1 MRKSLLIY
9 LVLIC
14 VLLAGSG
21 AVWQN
26 PRPSALARQLERER
40 EKVTK
45 RFAEDL
51 AAKKVQPDD
60 LEEQLKPVIKLA
72 AERLAGYRL
81 EDWKDDE
88 LQALGRLYF
97 FAKDYE
103 RALAAYRAYL
113 KGNPDLANGIFARL
127 EIIRLLVNLD
137 RIEEAGKVLNEMDRL
152 DMGAQFM
159 QGDRITLHRELAFML
174 FNREQNEVAL
184 KQALAGTELVRQGL
198 PGELAEP
205 RVREARDYDGAR
217 LFALAIILHERLGQK
232 KEAEALRRAWAAGRV
247 LRSPLSDGIFNAE
260 MARGRALGVPLPELA
275 KLRWIGEPPPSFTA
289 LRGRVVLLGFWAQ
302 WNLSSVRQLVKWR
315 DWQTKYGAR
324 GLQVVSLTRLF
335 GRSDRGVGASG
346 VGEWENLEA
355 IRASQKISFPF
366 GVSGLDDI
374 TNEERFA
381 VETFPTIF
389 LVDRAGKVRFIHS
402 GPSEDKEL
410 ERQIERLLGES

>member
-1 MRKSLLIY
+1 MRKSFLIY

-14 VLLAGSG
+14 VLLTGSG
-21 AVWQN
+21 AIWQN

-88 LQALGRLYF
+88 LQTLGRLYSF
-97 FAKDYE
+97 VKDYE

-113 KGNPDLANGIFARL
+113 KGDPDLPNASLARL
-127 EIIRLLVNLD
+127 EIIRLLVNLE

-152 DMGAQFM
+152 DMGSNFM
-159 QGDRITLHRELAFML
+159 QGDRITLHRELASML
-174 FNREQNEVAL
+174 FNREQNEAAL
-184 KQALAGTELVRQGL
+184 KQALAGTELVRQGPPSEFAG
-198 PGELAEP
+198 PGI
-205 RVREARDYDGAR
+205 REARDYDGAR

-232 KEAEALRRAWAAGRV
+232 KEAEALRRAWAAGRI
-247 LRSPLSDGIFNAE
+247 LRAPLSDGIFNAE
-260 MARGRALGVPLPELA
+260 IARGRALGAPLPELA
-275 KLRWIGEPPPSFTA
+275 KSRWIGEPAPSFTA

-302 WNLSSVRQLVKWR
+302 WNLPSARQLVKWR
-315 DWQTKYGAR
+315 EWQAKYGAR
-324 GLQVVSLTRLF
+324 GLQVVSMTRLF
-335 GRSDRGVGASG
+335 GRSDRGGAAGAS
-346 VGEWENLEA
+346 EWENLEA
-355 IRASQKISFPF
+355 IRTSQKISFPF

-381 VETFPTIF
+381 IETFPTTF
-389 LVDRAGKVRFIHS
+389 LVDRTGKVRFIHS
-402 GPSEDKEL
+402 GPSEEKEL
-410 ERQIERLLGES
+410 ERQIEKLLGES

>member
-1 MRKSLLIY
+1 MRKSLLIH

-14 VLLAGSG
+14 VLLTGSG

-40 EKVTK
+40 EKVTR

-60 LEEQLKPVIKLA
+60 LEEQLKPVMKLA

-88 LQALGRLYF
+88 LQTLGRLYF

-113 KGNPDLANGIFARL
+113 KGKPDLGDGLLARL
-127 EIIRLLVNLD
+127 EIIRLLVNLE
-137 RIEEAGKVLNEMDRL
+137 RIEEAGKVLNEIDRL
-152 DMGAQFM
+152 DTGALFM
-159 QGDRITLHRELAFML
+159 QGDRITLHRELASML
-174 FNREQNEVAL
+174 FNREQNEAAL
-184 KQALAGTELVRQGL
+184 KLALAGTELVRQGP

-232 KEAEALRRAWAAGRV
+232 KDAEALRRAWAAGRI
-247 LRSPLSDGIFNAE
+247 LRAPLADGIFNAE
-260 MARGRALGVPLPELA
+260 IARGRALGAPLPELA
-275 KLRWIGEPPPSFTA
+275 KARWMGEPPPSFTA
-289 LRGRVVLLGFWAQ
+289 LRGRVVLLGFWAL
-302 WNLSSVRQLVKWR
+302 WNLPSVRQLVKWQ
-315 DWQTKYGAR
+315 DWRAKYGAR
-324 GLQVVSLTRLF
+324 GLEVVSMTRLF
-335 GRSDRGVGASG
+335 GRSDRGAPG
-346 VGEWENLEA
+346 VSEWENLEA
-355 IRASQKISFPF
+355 IRTSQKISFPF
-366 GVSGLDDI
+366 GVSALDDI

-381 VETFPTIF
+381 IETFPTIF

-410 ERQIERLLGES
+410 ERQIEKLLGES